1 MTHYPKA
8 RADRDVSDPSMR
20 LDDWIANEPR
30 PVRSGGEHGR
40 AGCPTSP
47 QVLAE
52 AAIKAALEG
61 VEGVEYLSS
70 FAFSNGTIGV
80 KISVDVTLPSRK
92 DIGFE
97 IGYGLLDL
105 SNRLGCPEGG
115 EV

>member
-1 MTHYPKA
+1 MTRYRQA
-8 RADRDVSDPSMR
+8 RQDRDVDDPSMR

-61 VEGVEYLSS
+61 VEGVSYETCFVYPV
-70 FAFSNGTIGV
+70 GTAAV
-80 KISVDVTLPSRK
+80 RLMVDVTIKTDGDVPRA
-92 DIGFE
+92 IGD
-97 IGYGLLDL
+97 GLIKLAD
-105 SNRLGCPEGG
+105 RMWCPDGG
-115 EV
+115 ES